1 MWRRGDV
8 VLYAW
13 MFRDRGSS
21 FDYEA
26 AARGYADELDQR
38 ATAD

>member
-1 MWRRGDV
+1 
-8 VLYAW
+8 
-13 MFRDRGSS
+13 MFRDRGSF

-26 AARGYADELDQR
+26 AALAYADALDQR